1 MFKIRIVFFIIVI
14 LELNIY
20 GCNNYHK
27 MGFQQ
32 VQKQNQQVVKN
43 GISENNEVLKQKKNI
58 PKVGMPNPAAI
69 YCVALGYKY
78 EIRKN
83 KNGGQYGVCIFPDG
97 TECDEWD
104 FYRGIK
110 GQKWSYCNLLG
121 YSQKD
126 NGYNGWISGAICID
140 KNTGKEIGTLK
151 KLVVDRF
158 SRGEPLTEF
167 RR

>member
-1 MFKIRIVFFIIVI
+1 MFRKRMFLLTMLFALFGLFSCNSSKM
-14 LELNIY
+14 LEATRL
-20 GCNNYHK
+20 
-27 MGFQQ
+27 
-32 VQKQNQQVVKN
+32 QNQS
-43 GISENNEVLKQKKNI
+43 INESKQEKTVMKS
-58 PKVGMPNPAAI
+58 GMPNPAAV

-78 EIRKN
+78 EIRTS
-83 KNGGQYGVCIFPDG
+83 KNGGHYGVCIFPDK

-110 GQKWSYCNLLG
+110 GQKWSYAAICG
-121 YSQKD
+121 YDQKD
-126 NGYNGWISGAICID
+126 NGNNGWVSGAICVN

-158 SRGEPLTEF
+158 SRGELITEL